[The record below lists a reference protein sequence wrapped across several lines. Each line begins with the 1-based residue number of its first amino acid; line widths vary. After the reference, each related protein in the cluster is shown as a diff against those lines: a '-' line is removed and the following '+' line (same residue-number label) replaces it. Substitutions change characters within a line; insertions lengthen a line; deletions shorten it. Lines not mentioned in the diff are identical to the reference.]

1 MMLTEYPMELKE
13 KIEYDS
19 QGKIRLKEGATE
31 EEKKI
36 FKEHMKLLESIEN
49 LEDIE
54 DIKDIKDI
62 KTIIDY

>member
-49 LEDIE
+49 LEDI
-54 DIKDIKDI
+54 KDIKDI
-62 KTIIDY
+62 KTIFDY

>member
-49 LEDIE
+49 LEDI
-54 DIKDIKDI
+54 KDIKDI

>member
-1 MMLTEYPMELKE
+1 MLTEYPMELKE

-36 FKEHMKLLESIEN
+36 FKEHMKLLESLEN
-49 LEDIE
+49 LE
-54 DIKDIKDI
+54 DIKDI

>member
-1 MMLTEYPMELKE
+1 MLTEYPIELKE

-19 QGKIRLKEGATE
+19 QGKIRLKKGATE
-31 EEKKI
+31 EEKRI
-36 FKEHMKLLESIEN
+36 FNEHMKLLESLEN
-49 LEDIE
+49 LE

>member
-49 LEDIE
+49 LEDI
-54 DIKDIKDI
+54 KDI